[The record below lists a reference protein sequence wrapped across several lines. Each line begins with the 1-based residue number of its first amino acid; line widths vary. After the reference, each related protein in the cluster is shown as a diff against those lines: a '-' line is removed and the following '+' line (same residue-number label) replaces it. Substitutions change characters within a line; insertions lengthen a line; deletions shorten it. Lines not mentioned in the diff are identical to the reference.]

1 MRKNNYKTTIN
12 LFIVLFLFLSIS
24 LKQVYAAEMIG
35 KEILYAKGDWEVL
48 LFDYDDNSTACV
60 ARIRDLNASNETSRE
75 LQLYLKTDLNELAIF
90 YEQAIG
96 GDPTAKKDEDHWAKF
111 HFAIDD
117 SPVWSFD
124 AWRTMNWI
132 VMDMNAR
139 SKRDFTKIANQLRRG
154 NKFLHLDEYYNVV
167 SAFSLK
173 GSNASIDHL
182 VRCINKYL

>member
-1 MRKNNYKTTIN
+1 MKNIVYK
-12 LFIVLFLFLSIS
+12 FVFLFLFLITSF
-24 LKQVYAAEMIG
+24 KQLYAAEMTG

-48 LFDYDDNSTACV
+48 LFDYDDNTTACF
-60 ARIRDLNASNETSRE
+60 ARIRDLNASYETSRE
-75 LQLYLKTDLNELAIF
+75 LQLYVKTNLNELAIY

-96 GDPTAKKDEDHWAKF
+96 GDPTSKKDGDHWAKF

-117 SPVWSFD
+117 SPVWSVD

-139 SKRDFTKIANQLRRG
+139 STKDFTKIANQLRRG
-154 NKFLHLDEYYNVV
+154 SKFLHLDQYYNVV

-182 VRCINKYL
+182 VRCISKYL

>member
-1 MRKNNYKTTIN
+1 MKNIVKITVLL
-12 LFIVLFLFLSIS
+12 LFS
-24 LKQVYAAEMIG
+24 LIIGFKPVYAREMTG

-48 LFDYDDNSTACV
+48 LFDYDDNTSACV
-60 ARIRDLNASNETSRE
+60 ARIRDLNASYETSRE
-75 LQLYLKTDLNELAIF
+75 LQLYVKTNLNELAVF

-111 HFAIDD
+111 HFAVDD
-117 SPVWSFD
+117 SPVWSVD

-139 SKRDFTKIANQLRRG
+139 SKKDFTKIANQLRRG
-154 NKFLHLDEYYNVV
+154 SKFLHLDEYYNIV

-182 VRCINKYL
+182 VRCINKNL